1 MGFAGTR
8 ALPLGKVK
16 YKVLVVLPF
25 GKRKKKKKNPRE
37 KLLPYSKV
45 TENQNILRI
54 EKPRACYTVT
64 TRGIFMKWK
73 VKEDWGWELMCGRL
87 SRKFNLKLGS
97 RWKTR
102 PCPPILSTCL
112 GLVGSQY
119 KSLLT
124 HYQSY

>member
-25 GKRKKKKKNPRE
+25 GKRKKKKNPRE

-64 TRGIFMKWK
+64 
-73 VKEDWGWELMCGRL
+73 
-87 SRKFNLKLGS
+87 GS
-97 RWKTR
+97 RNIYEMESERGLGVGIDVWKT
-102 PCPPILSTCL
+102 
-112 GLVGSQY
+112 VSQV
-119 KSLLT
+119 
-124 HYQSY
+124 QP